1 MNPFWIKKEGIRLSI
16 TPRPRGEDWLEDDI
30 RCLQRAGVDVLV
42 SALTPAEAEE
52 LGLLEEDRFCQR
64 NGLEFVSFP
73 IEDRSVP
80 PSFNEFDVLL
90 NSVIAYLRDGK
101 AVAVHCRAAIGRSSM
116 IVASTLIRTGLSVD
130 SAFSAIQEARGC
142 SVPDTQEQRQWVE
155 KYSSLLDS
163 AQKQRK

>member
-1 MNPFWIKKEGIRLSI
+1 MPRIIHESKTEGIRLSI
-16 TPRPRGEDWLEDDI
+16 TPRPRGGDWLEDDI

-64 NGLEFVSFP
+64 NGLEFVSFS

-90 NSVIAYLRDGK
+90 NSVIACLRDGK
-101 AVAVHCRAAIGRSSM
+101 AVAVHCRVGIGRSSM
-116 IVASTLIRTGLSVD
+116 IVASALIRTGLSVD
-130 SAFSAIQEARGC
+130 SAFSAIQEARSC
-142 SVPDTQEQRQWVE
+142 SMPNTQEQRQ
-155 KYSSLLDS
+155 
-163 AQKQRK
+163 